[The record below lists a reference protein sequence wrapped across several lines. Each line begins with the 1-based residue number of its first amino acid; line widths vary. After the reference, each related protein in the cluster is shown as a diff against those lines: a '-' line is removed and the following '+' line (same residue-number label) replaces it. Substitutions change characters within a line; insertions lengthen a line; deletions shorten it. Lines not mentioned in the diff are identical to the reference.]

1 MLYFPPLLQQ
11 SISHYQSTATSKS
24 LVESG
29 FTIYC
34 SNLTARHWLY
44 NDNSSITMNGQ
55 VVCAA
60 YCKILNLA
68 APTIVWLRA
77 ATFYFYHLQSSLLNI
92 SKLAAYAIAKCTS
105 RLEDKYSLKLRP
117 EKHRNCSGSRIS

>member
-1 MLYFPPLLQQ
+1 
-11 SISHYQSTATSKS
+11 
-24 LVESG
+24 
-29 FTIYC
+29 
-34 SNLTARHWLY
+34 
-44 NDNSSITMNGQ
+44 MNGQ

-60 YCKILNLA
+60 YCKILNLV

-105 RLEDKYSLKLRP
+105 RLEDEYSLKLRP
-117 EKHRNCSGSRIS
+117 EKHRNTGTVRDPGSRITGCYRLP